1 MWRHGLPDGWRIAAR
16 LPARPLARWSR
27 AGWPL
32 AWWRL
37 AGWRLAGW
45 RLAGWPLAARLTA
58 LVFCLVAV
66 GGGAITAATHLVARD
81 YLTRQADQQ
90 LHSYAD
96 VLTSRPFTLFPGFPL
111 APGAAGPGGPG
122 RSVSIEVRDSGGQL
136 LVSAGTLP
144 PPAGGG
150 SWLMITE
157 PIRYQTRHI
166 PFVYGA
172 DDSSFSITRETGA
185 GLPGTLVVG
194 LDLAGVGR
202 AIDRLTL
209 ACLAVSGIALLL
221 LACAAAGVVRIL
233 LRPLGQMAETAAVVA
248 SGDLSRRSPV
258 ARSGGD
264 VGNLARTL
272 NGALDQAEL
281 AFTTAASTEA
291 AARESSERMRQ
302 AIADVGDR
310 LRRPLSLLAGLAGAY
325 RERGGLG
332 AGDPERAIRRMADEA
347 AHVDAVLEDLL
358 SP

>member
-1 MWRHGLPDGWRIAAR
+1 MWRHGLPDGWRTAAR

-37 AGWRLAGW
+37 AGW
-45 RLAGWPLAARLTA
+45 PLAARLTA
-58 LVFCLVAV
+58 LVCCLVAV
-66 GGGAITAATHLVARD
+66 GGGAITAAAHLVARD

-111 APGAAGPGGPG
+111 APGAASPGGPG

-136 LVSAGTLP
+136 LVSAGTIT

-332 AGDPERAIRRMADEA
+332 AGDPERVIRRMADEA
-347 AHVDAVLEDLL
+347 AHVDAVLEDLP